1 MLELDQREKEVMASL
16 PNPEALTNP
25 DKHLVDR
32 ESADVIDI
40 QEYIQEQRPKSILGS
55 VAVAETQVN
64 LDDAATKVEF
74 LHYTDRKRIEAARND
89 PASFAALMDEYTGLI
104 RHMANGYFLNG
115 GSMEDL
121 MQEAMFGF
129 YKSVRDYDGLS
140 SSFKT
145 FAELCMRRQL
155 ITTIKKANRLKHEP
169 LNEYVSFSHTPAN
182 QNGDGEGLTFGDT
195 LPARARLPEDLV
207 IGNETFEGLIDILSS
222 ELSYLEYSALKMYL
236 EGHSYEIMAEE
247 LAEDTKTI
255 DNALQRV
262 KRKILEY
269 QRLESNP

>member
-1 MLELDQREKEVMASL
+1 MSTL
-16 PNPEALTNP
+16 PNPEVLPRP
-25 DKHLVDR
+25 DELMADQR
-32 ESADVIDI
+32 SADVIDL
-40 QEYIQEQRPKSILGS
+40 QEYLQEQRP
-55 VAVAETQVN
+55 VAEVGDIAVSAVQPEIAEGV
-64 LDDAATKVEF
+64 TKPEF
-74 LHYTDRKRIEAARND
+74 LHYTDRKRIEAARSD
-89 PASFAALMDEYTGLI
+89 PASFAALMNEYTGLI

-121 MQEAMFGF
+121 MQEAIFGF
-129 YKSVRDYDGLS
+129 YKGVRDYDGLS

-155 ITTIKKANRLKHEP
+155 ITAIKTANRLKHEP
-169 LNEYVSFSHTPAN
+169 LNEYVSFSHTLAN
-182 QNGDGEGLTFGDT
+182 QNGDGEGLTLGDA
-195 LPARARLPEDLV
+195 LPDNGRLPEDIV

-236 EGHSYEIMAEE
+236 EGEPYETMAKE

-269 QRLESNP
+269 LEARE